1 MLQPRIHTKSSTLI
15 LFSILM
21 ISKST
26 GSKKSINVAKD
37 RDTGPMAEWA
47 NTTDDVLNYEDPD
60 LDSNKIVC
68 SQQQFTSLFD
78 CCKKEREIFFTE
90 RAVSRCNKGNSSF
103 LNNFLTDYVLNK
115 YQSTDKNAINLKSP
129 TIRNALGPIMCFV
142 ECIFRNE
149 KLVCIFQSI
158 YMREV
163 SNIFKLFLQI
173 FRSKTINYDKLM
185 NRFISAVKSV
195 APRRMEEIINNCR
208 LNVEDLPLTSIKAPV
223 NKCLIRP
230 LMLMQCLRKEF
241 LFECPRNLTVKSVPC
256 NQAKLN
262 LRHCEI
268 V

>member
-149 KLVCIFQSI
+149 KL
-158 YMREV
+158 
-163 SNIFKLFLQI
+163 I

-241 LFECPRNLTVKSVPC
+241 LFECPRNLTVKSKEMTMIIIYEKSRKI
-256 NQAKLN
+256 NYN
-262 LRHCEI
+262 SYLRCSVQSGQTEFAAL
-268 V
+268 